1 MKPNTTFKLDVKDI
15 NIIEASLRYYAT
27 HDLDAEKAK
36 NVQQL
41 LGKIHDQKVWYRPN
55 NEIYVSG

>member
-1 MKPNTTFKLDVKDI
+1 MKPNTQFELSVRDI
-15 NIIEASLRYYAT
+15 DIIEASLRYYAT

-41 LGKIHDQKVWYRPN
+41 LGKIHNQKNWHRPRN
-55 NEIYVSG
+55 DIYVSG

>member
-15 NIIEASLRYYAT
+15 NIIETSLRYYAT

>member
-15 NIIEASLRYYAT
+15 NIIEASLRYYAM

-41 LGKIHDQKVWYRPN
+41 LGKIHDQKIWYRPS